1 LCGLLSGSS
10 GRLFTS
16 LREKSGLAY
25 TMGSVQKLGV
35 DTGFMLLYA
44 ATSTDKLDEARKLIF
59 NEISAIKKGL
69 ITEDELSAVKK
80 EMIISQAVLMETNSA
95 NSFQSALD
103 ELYGLGYDNLY
114 KFESQV
120 NKVTKYDIMSV
131 ADKYLKI
138 DLCAQVIIQ
147 PD

>member
-1 LCGLLSGSS
+1 
-10 GRLFTS
+10 
-16 LREKSGLAY
+16 
-25 TMGSVQKLGV
+25 MGSVQKLGV